1 MKIKEVVIASTN
13 KGKIKEFQEM
23 FQSFGIR
30 VRTLEEFGE
39 IPDIEEDGE
48 SFEENAKKKAETI
61 CDQLQLPTIADD
73 SGLMVDALGGQPGIY
88 SARFAGEEKNDQ
100 KNIHKLL
107 NMMTSIDM
115 EKRTAQFVSVIAF
128 AIPGEETIIVRG
140 TCKGMIGYEPKGEH
154 GFGYDPIF
162 YLPQYKMTMAEI
174 DPTLKNQISHRAHA
188 IRKLKNK
195 IEYVDL
201 KS

>member
-100 KNIHKLL
+100 KIYIN
-107 NMMTSIDM
+107 
-115 EKRTAQFVSVIAF
+115 
-128 AIPGEETIIVRG
+128 
-140 TCKGMIGYEPKGEH
+140 Y
-154 GFGYDPIF
+154 
-162 YLPQYKMTMAEI
+162 
-174 DPTLKNQISHRAHA
+174 
-188 IRKLKNK
+188 
-195 IEYVDL
+195 
-201 KS
+201 